1 MLIPKP
7 TKPEDLYRFFT
18 YGMSLD
24 YISTRY
30 MHYSNCIRKKGW
42 NVLITADRE
51 SVWLE
56 VVYYTNWNRSETWR
70 LETYKY
76 ADIRVR

>member
-1 MLIPKP
+1 M
-7 TKPEDLYRFFT
+7 
-18 YGMSLD
+18 
-24 YISTRY
+24 
-30 MHYSNCIRKKGW
+30 RKRGW

-56 VVYYTNWNRSETWR
+56 VVYYTNWNRAETWR

-76 ADIRVR
+76 ADIHVR

>member
-7 TKPEDLYRFFT
+7 TKPEELYKFFA

-24 YISTRY
+24 YTKSQPY
-30 MHYSNCIRKKGW
+30 FSNCLRKRGW
-42 NVLITADRE
+42 NVLITTDRD
-51 SVWLE
+51 SVWLQ
-56 VVYYTNWNRSETWR
+56 VAYYINWSRSETWR

-76 ADIRVR
+76 ANIRVR